1 MPLFCFKL
9 YKICQNRKGD
19 GKYYFE
25 AKFTNKNSE
34 FPTFSNVGV
43 VSILNEFTYCDLD
56 NSEGGCLAYPV
67 LNNFDENLPS
77 NFVVGIAIDLDNG
90 KLYSSMNGKW
100 LDFDEKFV
108 TLSKINN
115 KNGFFEKNIRP
126 TKIIFNKGND
136 YTPAAQVS
144 DRGKWTMNFGASK
157 FKYPVPEGFKPYDT
171 HSSKKK

>member
-1 MPLFCFKL
+1 M
-9 YKICQNRKGD
+9 
-19 GKYYFE
+19 
-25 AKFTNKNSE
+25 
-34 FPTFSNVGV
+34 
-43 VSILNEFTYCDLD
+43 SILNEFTYCDLG

-115 KNGFFEKNIRP
+115 KNGFLKKISARQRLFS
-126 TKIIFNKGND
+126 TKETIIL
-136 YTPAAQVS
+136 QQH
-144 DRGKWTMNFGASK
+144 K
-157 FKYPVPEGFKPYDT
+157 FLIEENGQ
-171 HSSKKK
+171 

>member
-115 KNGFFEKNIRP
+115 KNGFF
-126 TKIIFNKGND
+126 
-136 YTPAAQVS
+136 
-144 DRGKWTMNFGASK
+144 
-157 FKYPVPEGFKPYDT
+157 
-171 HSSKKK
+171 